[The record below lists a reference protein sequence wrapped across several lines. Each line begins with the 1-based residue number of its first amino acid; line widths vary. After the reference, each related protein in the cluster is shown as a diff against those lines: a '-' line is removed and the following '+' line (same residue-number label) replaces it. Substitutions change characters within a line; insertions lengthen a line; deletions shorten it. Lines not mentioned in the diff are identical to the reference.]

1 MVIKER
7 EWPSTQLNDSNMMQ
21 NKGLYVGYDWA
32 VYSLLDLTGLFVHGW
47 DIQLKT
53 VSPFEYLIYL
63 GSNFV
68 GPCLLC
74 VRAAIILDWVR
85 IFVPAGTRNALF
97 WTSHVLLCVVITF
110 YIALIFAENLSCI
123 PREKIWNPLVPGGRC
138 ISQQALITAASS
150 INLVAD
156 LTILVLPQMVIWK
169 LHMSTSKKIG
179 LSIIFAI
186 ALLNVAVA
194 VIRIATSVGYLNTT
208 DSVYQVGTVI
218 LAGFAELTLLF
229 IVACV
234 PSIPKTF
241 GFLLKLYASTKS
253 SIRVSLRNREN
264 RSTPT
269 DSLPSKRYK
278 RINKFGLDYVTGTSG
293 VGSVTSVPNG
303 SIVRTT
309 DFTTTEDY
317 SPDVTGTRHLR
328 QHPWISPPSP
338 SRPRER
344 AGR

>member
-1 MVIKER
+1 M
-7 EWPSTQLNDSNMMQ
+7 
-21 NKGLYVGYDWA
+21 
-32 VYSLLDLTGLFVHGW
+32 
-47 DIQLKT
+47 
-53 VSPFEYLIYL
+53 IYL

-186 ALLNVAVA
+186 ALL
-194 VIRIATSVGYLNTT
+194 
-208 DSVYQVGTVI
+208 
-218 LAGFAELTLLF
+218 
-229 IVACV
+229 
-234 PSIPKTF
+234 
-241 GFLLKLYASTKS
+241 YA
-253 SIRVSLRNREN
+253 
-264 RSTPT
+264 
-269 DSLPSKRYK
+269 
-278 RINKFGLDYVTGTSG
+278 NK
-293 VGSVTSVPNG
+293 
-303 SIVRTT
+303 
-309 DFTTTEDY
+309 
-317 SPDVTGTRHLR
+317 
-328 QHPWISPPSP
+328 PPSP
-338 SRPRER
+338 PRAPTKMSPLLIWWFGDQKRGRRGDSHRHKRRLPEYHRLGLPGRDRHPSRVRR
-344 AGR
+344 AHASLHRRLRAVDSQDVRVPA